1 MGGFV
6 ETPCY
11 GEVVTDSDVI
21 TAVFEQAGLAVSLK
35 AEHLLSVETEGHI
48 VYFEFDAGR
57 LTGIRVTVVRRM

>member
-1 MGGFV
+1 
-6 ETPCY
+6 
-11 GEVVTDSDVI
+11 VI